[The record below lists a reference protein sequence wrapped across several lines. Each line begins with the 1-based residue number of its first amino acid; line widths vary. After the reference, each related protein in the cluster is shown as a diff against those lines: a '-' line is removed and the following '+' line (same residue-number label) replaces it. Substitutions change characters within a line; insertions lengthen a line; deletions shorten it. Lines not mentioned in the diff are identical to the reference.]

1 MGYLNNTVVTV
12 DAILTTKGR
21 QLLAQNDGS
30 FRITQFALADD
41 EIDYTLYNPNH
52 PSGSAYY
59 GEALINM
66 PLLEAFPNETQVM
79 KYKLTTLPRG
89 TAKLPILAIPSNII
103 LKQGQSQVIT
113 PQTLN
118 YFGGNTFEQS
128 GYTFTISDVRLT
140 STFEGVGINTPSAQ
154 ALNTSTQTTGTVVS
168 KTVIGTSLNIRGTT
182 VNAIFPT
189 NAIAG
194 TILQATL
201 NIVGR
206 DSGATAT
213 IPFQLTKV

>member
-21 QLLAQNDGS
+21 QLLAQNDGA

-89 TAKLPILAIPSNII
+89 TARLPILAIPSNVI

-118 YFGGNTFEQS
+118 YFGANTFEQS

-140 STFEGVGINTPSAQ
+140 STFEGVGINTPNAQ
-154 ALNTSTQTTGTVVS
+154 ALNTATITTGTTVS

-189 NAIAG
+189 NAVAG

-206 DSGATAT
+206 DSGATST